1 VSGRVGQIAGHD
13 REGRQGFVVDAGR
26 EGGGPHH
33 CPRAGLGLIYR
44 AGGHLQMKTDATIDA
59 AAGRRRSRW
68 SGAMATPA
76 SAPAAARGSA
86 RLGSVFHSRSR
97 TRTAIDPPDYAYPPF
112 DLPTPRENYC
122 FDSSSVISDS
132 IQ

>member
-26 EGGGPHH
+26 EGGEPHH

-59 AAGRRRSRW
+59 AAGQGGPGQWRLQ
-68 SGAMATPA
+68 PA
-76 SAPAAARGSA
+76 HLPPPAA
-86 RLGSVFHSRSR
+86 RLGLARFSTLAHVREPQL
-97 TRTAIDPPDYAYPPF
+97 TRLIAPIRLSTFRLHAKIIA
-112 DLPTPRENYC
+112 
-122 FDSSSVISDS
+122 S
-132 IQ
+132 IPVQ

>member
-1 VSGRVGQIAGHD
+1 VSGRVGQIAGRAAVD

-26 EGGGPHH
+26 EVGGPHH

-86 RLGSVFHSRSR
+86 WLGFPLSL
-97 TRTAIDPPDYAYPPF
+97 TYAN
-112 DLPTPRENYC
+112 RN
-122 FDSSSVISDS
+122 
-132 IQ
+132 